1 MLRFKWK
8 NKCKSLLHYPSWGLA
23 LLGLLLG
30 QCDVATLYLADSLA
44 ISNTQFI
51 YLYLDVYKGEAS
63 CLTPSPFRAITSS
76 PLASMA
82 RCIAWLVGD
91 SLAGDVSKILHN
103 LIRPKASLV

>member
-1 MLRFKWK
+1 MEKQVQILATLPF
-8 NKCKSLLHYPSWGLA
+8 LGLA

-63 CLTPSPFRAITSS
+63 CLTPSPFRAYQQPTSQHGTVT
-76 PLASMA
+76 
-82 RCIAWLVGD
+82 AWLVGPGQ
-91 SLAGDVSKILHN
+91 LGT
-103 LIRPKASLV
+103 

>member
-1 MLRFKWK
+1 MQILATLPF
-8 NKCKSLLHYPSWGLA
+8 LGLA

-63 CLTPSPFRAITSS
+63 CLTPSPFRADQQPTSQHATVHS
-76 PLASMA
+76 LASRA
-82 RCIAWLVGD
+82 GA
-91 SLAGDVSKILHN
+91 AGDVSKILHN
-103 LIRPKASLV
+103 LIRPKASLVWVS